1 MRAGGAPPPP
11 PLLPS
16 ACASRR
22 RRASVAERAR
32 PGPRALPWLAR
43 RVPSRASRLPSL
55 LRPRPRRWV
64 AARQAR
70 GRGGRER
77 GGRRGLARP
86 GPARPAAARC
96 LAAGLRPPRRGARER
111 PRPARA
117 CGLRA
122 DGRLPGPPLAWAAGR
137 GSVGRPAGA
146 GCEALGRGFR
156 RGAAPRV
163 WEWRFRRAPAPVTA
177 WLPPCPS
184 KRKVPEPL
192 RWVRVAVAP
201 SGCYGLEWSLR
212 CAFSFFL
219 ACNNIFLT

>member
-86 GPARPAAARC
+86 VPARPV
-96 LAAGLRPPRRGARER
+96 P
-111 PRPARA
+111 
-117 CGLRA
+117 
-122 DGRLPGPPLAWAAGR
+122 RLPGAWLRACARLGAAPGSARGPRGR
-137 GSVGRPAGA
+137 VGSELTAASRGLPWRGQPGGGRSAGRPAPGA
-146 GCEALGRGFR
+146 R
-156 RGAAPRV
+156 
-163 WEWRFRRAPAPVTA
+163 
-177 WLPPCPS
+177 PS
-184 KRKVPEPL
+184 GGDSGVGPL
-192 RWVRVAVAP
+192 RGCG
-201 SGCYGLEWSLR
+201 SGGSGAHR
-212 CAFSFFL
+212 RR
-219 ACNNIFLT
+219 